1 MSRPIKFRAF
11 NPQEIPLK
19 DGGKGWYKMSGY
31 IMRKAPYHPFANSR
45 GYVPEH
51 RLIMENQIGRYLIP
65 RKELVH
71 HINGVRD
78 DNRIGNLRLTN
89 PKDHARGHIGSRNDN
104 GQFVCQSPE
113 FNKVKYRLFD
123 KDRNLVCYFTL
134 SELISK
140 TFRRGKFE
148 YRGAF
153 TGLKDKNGKEIY
165 EGDIVEEDIDFNSKM
180 TDGTFRYKVYW
191 NEDELCWSLDP
202 ISSES
207 IHNDLWE
214 LNSSCRVIGTI
225 HENSELSETCN
236 PEGALG

>member
-1 MSRPIKFRAF
+1 MSREIKFRAF

-19 DGGKGWYKMSGY
+19 DGEKGWYKMSGY

-51 RLIMENQIGRYLIP
+51 RLVMENQIGRYLTP

-71 HINGVRD
+71 HINGIRD
-78 DNRIGNLRLTN
+78 DNRIENLRLTN
-89 PKDHARGHIGSRNDN
+89 PKDHARGHIGSRNNN
-104 GQFVCQSPE
+104 GQFICQSPE
-113 FNKVKYRLFD
+113 FNKIKYRLFD

-165 EGDIVEEDIDFNSKM
+165 EGDIIKARDWDGDWGKYRIKWKQSHCAFEAFEYRKSGAWNWTLKGFVDI
-180 TDGTFRYKVYW
+180 
-191 NEDELCWSLDP
+191 E
-202 ISSES
+202 
-207 IHNDLWE
+207 
-214 LNSSCRVIGTI
+214 VIGTI
-225 HENSELSETCN
+225 HENPEL
-236 PEGALG
+236 LGGEK